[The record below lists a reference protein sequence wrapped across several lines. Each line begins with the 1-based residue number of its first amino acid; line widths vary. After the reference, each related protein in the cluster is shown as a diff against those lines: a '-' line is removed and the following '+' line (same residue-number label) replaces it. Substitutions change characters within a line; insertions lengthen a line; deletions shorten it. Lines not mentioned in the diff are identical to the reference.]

1 MTAETSQTLDRGLRV
16 LKLLADTDHGL
27 TVTELAAKLGVNR
40 TVVYRLLA
48 TLEQHALVRRDLGGR
63 ARVGLG
69 VLRLAHQVHPLLREA
84 ALPALRS
91 LAEDIG
97 ATAHLTLVDGTRGA
111 GRRRGRADLDRLPR
125 GLPHRLP
132 APAGPGRGGPGDPG
146 RPRHAADTGREPL
159 GALRGRPPSGHAPED
174 GREGGQEPRTTTGGR
189 QWCGRHRARSPRALA
204 TDQVRVRAHHGELEA
219 GASGA
224 AAPLLGVPGVE
235 GSVGVVML
243 CGRVPERVGPR
254 VVRRH
259 GGRTRCAD
267 GPRPRCRSTGSRA
280 ASGGPARSGWAGPGR
295 VK

>member
-48 TLEQHALVRRDLGGR
+48 TLEQHSLVRRDLGGR

-69 VLRLAHQVHPLLREA
+69 VLGLAHQVHPLLREA

-97 ATAHLTLVDGTRGA
+97 ATAHLTLVDGTEALAVAVVEPTWTDYHVAYRTGFRHPLSRGA
-111 GRRRGRADLDRLPR
+111 AGRAIL
-125 GLPHRLP
+125 
-132 APAGPGRGGPGDPG
+132 AGRGMQPTADGGSWEMFAAGGTDPADVYAEVAGHQRAGAAG
-146 RPRHAADTGREPL
+146 RTDGSDRTI
-159 GALRGRPPSGHAPED
+159 GA
-174 GREGGQEPRTTTGGR
+174 GG
-189 QWCGRHRARSPRALA
+189 AVN
-204 TDQVRVRAHHGELEA
+204 QVRYVLTHGELEA

-224 AAPLLGVPGVE
+224 AAPLLGVPGIE

-243 CGRVPERVGPR
+243 ANAVPERVGLR
-254 VVRRH
+254 VVEAA
-259 GGRTRCAD
+259 TEVAD
-267 GPRPRCRSTGSRA
+267 ALR
-280 ASGGPARSGWAGPGR
+280 
-295 VK
+295 

>member
-1 MTAETSQTLDRGLRV
+1 VTAETSQTLDRGLRV

-27 TVTELAAKLGVNR
+27 TVTELAARLGVNR

-97 ATAHLTLVDGTRGA
+97 ATAHLTLVDGTEALAVAVVEPSWTDYHVAYRTGFRHGLQRGA
-111 GRRRGRADLDRLPR
+111 AGRAIL
-125 GLPHRLP
+125 
-132 APAGPGRGGPGDPG
+132 AGRGDHPYEPGQPLKEG
-146 RPRHAADTGREPL
+146 RPGFVLT
-159 GALRGRPPSGHAPED
+159 
-174 GREGGQEPRTTTGGR
+174 
-189 QWCGRHRARSPRALA
+189 
-204 TDQVRVRAHHGELEA
+204 HGELEA

-224 AAPLLGVPGVE
+224 AAPVLGVIGIE

-243 CGRVPERVGPR
+243 TDSIPERVGPR
-254 VVRRH
+254 VVEAALEV
-259 GGRTRCAD
+259 AD
-267 GPRPRCRSTGSRA
+267 ALR
-280 ASGGPARSGWAGPGR
+280 
-295 VK
+295 

>member
-27 TVTELAAKLGVNR
+27 TVTELSTKLGVNR

-69 VLRLAHQVHPLLREA
+69 VLRLGRQVHPLVREA

-97 ATAHLTLVDGTRGA
+97 ATAHLTLVDGSDALAVAVVEPTWTDYHVAYRAGFRHPLDKGAA
-111 GRRRGRADLDRLPR
+111 GRAILSARQ
-125 GLPHRLP
+125 
-132 APAGPGRGGPGDPG
+132 AGAHAEPGF
-146 RPRHAADTGREPL
+146 TL
-159 GALRGRPPSGHAPED
+159 
-174 GREGGQEPRTTTGGR
+174 T
-189 QWCGRHRARSPRALA
+189 
-204 TDQVRVRAHHGELEA
+204 HGELEA

-224 AAPLLGVPGVE
+224 AAPLVGVTGIE

-243 CGRVPERVGPR
+243 ADAVPERVGPR
-254 VVRRH
+254 VVDAAKEV
-259 GGRTRCAD
+259 AD
-267 GPRPRCRSTGSRA
+267 ALR
-280 ASGGPARSGWAGPGR
+280 
-295 VK
+295 

>member
-48 TLEQHALVRRDLGGR
+48 TLEQHSLVRRDLGGR

-69 VLRLAHQVHPLLREA
+69 VLGLAHQVHPLLREA

-97 ATAHLTLVDGTRGA
+97 ATAHLTLVDGSEALAVAVVEPTWTDYHVAYRTGFRHPLDRGA
-111 GRRRGRADLDRLPR
+111 AGRAILAGRGMQPTADGSRWERFSDSADEEPDGGGRGVGSGLLGA
-125 GLPHRLP
+125 GLP
-132 APAGPGRGGPGDPG
+132 GTGRGEGAT
-146 RPRHAADTGREPL
+146 AAPTN
-159 GALRGRPPSGHAPED
+159 GAAGTA
-174 GREGGQEPRTTTGGR
+174 T
-189 QWCGRHRARSPRALA
+189 A
-204 TDQVRVRAHHGELEA
+204 TDPVRYVLTHGELEA

-224 AAPLLGVPGVE
+224 AAPLLGVPGIE

-243 CGRVPERVGPR
+243 AEAVPERVGPR
-254 VVRRH
+254 VVEAA
-259 GGRTRCAD
+259 TEVAD
-267 GPRPRCRSTGSRA
+267 ALR
-280 ASGGPARSGWAGPGR
+280 
-295 VK
+295 

>member
-48 TLEQHALVRRDLGGR
+48 TLEQHSLVRRDLGGR

-69 VLRLAHQVHPLLREA
+69 VLGLAHQVHPLLREA

-97 ATAHLTLVDGTRGA
+97 ATAHLTLVDGTEALAVAVVEPTWTDYHVAYRTGFRHPLDRGA
-111 GRRRGRADLDRLPR
+111 AGRAILAGR
-125 GLPHRLP
+125 GMQP
-132 APAGPGRGGPGDPG
+132 APDGVSWERAGDDEFAELARFATRTATTGGEP
-146 RPRHAADTGREPL
+146 ADTGDRTI
-159 GALRGRPPSGHAPED
+159 GA
-174 GREGGQEPRTTTGGR
+174 GG
-189 QWCGRHRARSPRALA
+189 A
-204 TDQVRVRAHHGELEA
+204 TDQVRYVITSGELEA

-224 AAPLLGVPGVE
+224 AAPLLNVPGIE

-243 CGRVPERVGPR
+243 SDAVPERVGLR
-254 VVRRH
+254 VVE
-259 GGRTRCAD
+259 
-267 GPRPRCRSTGSRA
+267 A
-280 ASGGPARSGWAGPGR
+280 ATEVSDALR
-295 VK
+295 

>member
-27 TVTELAAKLGVNR
+27 TVTELSNKLGVNR

-69 VLRLAHQVHPLLREA
+69 VLRLSRQVHPLVREA

-97 ATAHLTLVDGTRGA
+97 ATAHLTLVDGSDALAVAVVEPTWTDYHVAYRAGFRHPLDRGA
-111 GRRRGRADLDRLPR
+111 AGRAILSARQ
-125 GLPHRLP
+125 HT
-132 APAGPGRGGPGDPG
+132 AAGHPGY
-146 RPRHAADTGREPL
+146 TL
-159 GALRGRPPSGHAPED
+159 
-174 GREGGQEPRTTTGGR
+174 T
-189 QWCGRHRARSPRALA
+189 
-204 TDQVRVRAHHGELEA
+204 HGELEA

-224 AAPLLGVPGVE
+224 AAPLVGVSGVE

-243 CGRVPERVGPR
+243 ADAVPERVGPR
-254 VVRRH
+254 VLDAAREV
-259 GGRTRCAD
+259 AD
-267 GPRPRCRSTGSRA
+267 ALR
-280 ASGGPARSGWAGPGR
+280 
-295 VK
+295 

>member
-1 MTAETSQTLDRGLRV
+1 MTAETSQTLDRGLKV

-27 TVTELAAKLGVNR
+27 TVTELATRLGVNR

-97 ATAHLTLVDGTRGA
+97 ATAHLTLVDGNEALAVAVVEPSWTDYHVAYRTGFRHALDRGA
-111 GRRRGRADLDRLPR
+111 AGKAILEGRRRAARRRATV
-125 GLPHRLP
+125 P
-132 APAGPGRGGPGDPG
+132 APGGPDRCHPG
-146 RPRHAADTGREPL
+146 EP
-159 GALRGRPPSGHAPED
+159 APETP
-174 GREGGQEPRTTTGGR
+174 GYVLT
-189 QWCGRHRARSPRALA
+189 
-204 TDQVRVRAHHGELEA
+204 HGELEA

-224 AAPLLGVPGVE
+224 AAPLVGVSGIE

-243 CGRVPERVGPR
+243 SDVIPDRVGPR
-254 VVRRH
+254 VV
-259 GGRTRCAD
+259 
-267 GPRPRCRSTGSRA
+267 A
-280 ASGGPARSGWAGPGR
+280 AAQEVAQALR
-295 VK
+295 